1 MKIKY
6 TFATGENT
14 EVEVNDEIGTIIL
27 DSRRIES
34 NADRKERYHCYSLES
49 VTSFGD
55 KDNCCPK
62 TDITPLSELLSKEN
76 TSKLLYA
83 LNQLTEAQRRRLL
96 KLADGMS
103 IRQIAESEGKHHS
116 AIEESIEAAR
126 KKLKKVL

>member
-6 TFATGENT
+6 TFVTGEET
-14 EVEVNDEIGTIIL
+14 EVEVNDAIGTVIL

-49 VTSFGD
+49 IISFD
-55 KDNCCPK
+55 DNDNCCPK
-62 TDITPLSELLSKEN
+62 TEITPLTELVAKEGSAKILN
-76 TSKLLYA
+76 A
-83 LNQLTEAQRRRLL
+83 LFNLTETQKRRLT

-126 KKLKKVL
+126 KKLKKFL